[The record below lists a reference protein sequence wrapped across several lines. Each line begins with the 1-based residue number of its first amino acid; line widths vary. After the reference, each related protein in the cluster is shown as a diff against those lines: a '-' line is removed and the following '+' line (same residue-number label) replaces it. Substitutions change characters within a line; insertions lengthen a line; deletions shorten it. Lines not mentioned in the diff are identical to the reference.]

1 MKLHSFHYFV
11 AVAEELH
18 FGKAAARLQITQ
30 PALSR
35 QIHRLETELGIK
47 LLLRTKRTVEL
58 TEAGIVFLGEI
69 RKALQQVDVAVRVAQ
84 RVARGEV
91 GSLRIGFTPSSMH
104 TVLPEILRHFRDR
117 YPDVKLTMTE
127 ICTLDQVN
135 GLRAE
140 TIDLGFLH
148 PPIDDSFLKLY
159 PLHGERL
166 LVVLPHT
173 HVLAKQQEIPLKSL
187 ATESFILHPRH
198 EGPILYDQILRLCS
212 QAGFEPRVVY
222 EDNQHQTRVGL
233 VVAGMGITFVP
244 ESLKKAGLTGVS
256 YCTLTDESLELQL
269 AVAWRSQQVSPVVQR
284 FLTVVEQITPSSD
297 PTLLIENMKTPATST
312 DMADGV

>member
-1 MKLHSFHYFV
+1 MKLHAFEYFV

-18 FGKAAARLQITQ
+18 FGKAAARLHITQ

-35 QIHRLETELGIK
+35 QIHKLEAELGFA
-47 LLLRTKRTVEL
+47 LLRRTKRTVEL
-58 TEAGIVFLGEI
+58 TDAGVAFLSEI
-69 RKALQQVDVAVRVAQ
+69 RKALQQVDTAVRVAQ

-104 TVLPEILRHFRDR
+104 TVLPAILRCFRDR
-117 YPDVKLTMTE
+117 YPDVKLAMTE

-148 PPIDDSFLKLY
+148 PPIDAAFLNLY
-159 PLHGERL
+159 PLQGERL

-173 HVLAKQQEIPLKSL
+173 HALAQQPEIPLKLL

-198 EGPILYDQILRLCS
+198 EGPILYEQILRLCR
-212 QAGFEPRVVY
+212 QAGFAPHVVY
-222 EDNQHQTRVGL
+222 EDSKHQTRVGL

-244 ESLKKAGLTGVS
+244 ESLQKAGLTGVA
-256 YCTLTDESLELQL
+256 YCALSDESLELQL
-269 AVAWRSQQVSPVVQR
+269 SVAWRQTQESPTLQGFLQVVQA
-284 FLTVVEQITPSSD
+284 I
-297 PTLLIENMKTPATST
+297 AH
-312 DMADGV
+312 